1 MVKSQDNAL
10 GTKKAFDKSYSIVIE
25 KDGSA
30 RVIFGNG
37 KKGVRPPAGSIIATS
52 YGGGSGEAGN
62 VPSEKLN
69 GVRHFSSKAQ
79 AIEFLSKRIMSELT
93 AKLPEKQ
100 GDYLVY
106 LDVWERDVVIFNDPT
121 LSETALG
128 GPETN
133 TRICDVEKS
142 KKKKPRANS
151 S

>member
-1 MVKSQDNAL
+1 MVKSQNNAL
-10 GTKKAFDKSYSIVIE
+10 GTKKAFDKSYSIVID

-37 KKGVRPPAGSIIATS
+37 KKGARPPAGSIIGTS
-52 YGGGSGEAGN
+52 YGQGSGEAGN

-69 GVRHFSSKAQ
+69 GVRHFSGKTQ

-93 AKLPEKQ
+93 AKLPEAQ
-100 GDYLVY
+100 GNYLVY
-106 LDVWERDVVIFNDPT
+106 LDVWKRDVVIFNEPT

-133 TRICDVEKS
+133 IRTGDVEKS
-142 KKKKPRANS
+142 KKKKPLANS